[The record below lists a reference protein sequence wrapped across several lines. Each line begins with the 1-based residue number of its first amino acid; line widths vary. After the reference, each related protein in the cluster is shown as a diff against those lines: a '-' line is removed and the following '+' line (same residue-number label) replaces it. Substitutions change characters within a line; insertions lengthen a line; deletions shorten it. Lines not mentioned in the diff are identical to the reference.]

1 MKSKICSYEY
11 VRTVSRGKSWIPA
24 FLSLGFFLAFP
35 VALLLVVG
43 NWKAARYTPDQLHA
57 AHIKMALEAGK
68 HVICTKP
75 LMVDLDEAGA
85 LLEAQKRTGKTVFVG
100 QSSRYFEPA
109 RRQRQ
114 DFEEGRLGGL
124 ITVETHYISDSRW
137 FLDREWSHLKGFSWM
152 YNFMIH
158 AVDLA
163 VWYLPEVEEVY
174 GLGIA
179 SENTRERGIQA
190 PDTMKFLLKNK
201 DGRFAGV
208 NGVYAAPTLGS
219 AVEQSISCTL
229 RGTKGISRAGY
240 PKLQYYTNFQ
250 PLQKT
255 AQLHEYN
262 ELHDY
267 FFRFE
272 AETHHAG
279 EYQNYIEQFARDMN
293 EGITPKPDLKEGI
306 RTLAVMEAMEQSLR
320 LGISVKVSQVLA
332 DRNLCLD

>member
-1 MKSKICSYEY
+1 
-11 VRTVSRGKSWIPA
+11 
-24 FLSLGFFLAFP
+24 
-35 VALLLVVG
+35 
-43 NWKAARYTPDQLHA
+43 
-57 AHIKMALEAGK
+57 
-68 HVICTKP
+68 
-75 LMVDLDEAGA
+75 
-85 LLEAQKRTGKTVFVG
+85 
-100 QSSRYFEPA
+100 
-109 RRQRQ
+109 
-114 DFEEGRLGGL
+114 
-124 ITVETHYISDSRW
+124 
-137 FLDREWSHLKGFSWM
+137 
-152 YNFMIH
+152 
-158 AVDLA
+158 
-163 VWYLPEVEEVY
+163 
-174 GLGIA
+174 
-179 SENTRERGIQA
+179 
-190 PDTMKFLLKNK
+190 MKFLLKNK

-320 LGISVKVSQVLA
+320 LGIPVKVSQVLA